1 MSETTNKSDVILIGA
16 GIMSATLGSILK
28 ELAPEMSIKVFEKLD
43 SPGAESSNE
52 WNNAGTGHSALCE
65 LNYTPEKPDGTIET
79 AKALKIN
86 EQFQESRQFWSYL
99 VEKGLMDQP
108 REFLI
113 QLPHMSIVHGK
124 ENVEYLKKRYE
135 ALVDNPLFENMEFS
149 DDPEQLKEW
158 IPLMMKERE
167 VSEPIA
173 ATRIDDGTDVNF
185 GALTRKLFEHLETQ
199 GVDLRYKHSVDE
211 LEQNEDGTWEVKVRN
226 VASGNVTFHEANFVF
241 IGAGGG
247 SIHLLQKTGI
257 PGSKG
262 VGGFPVSGEFLYH
275 TKTRTS

>member
-1 MSETTNKSDVILIGA
+1 
-16 GIMSATLGSILK
+16 
-28 ELAPEMSIKVFEKLD
+28 
-43 SPGAESSNE
+43 
-52 WNNAGTGHSALCE
+52 
-65 LNYTPEKPDGTIET
+65 
-79 AKALKIN
+79 
-86 EQFQESRQFWSYL
+86 
-99 VEKGLMDQP
+99 MDQP

-262 VGGFPVSGEFLYH
+262 VGGFPVSGEFLY
-275 TKTRTS
+275 TQNQN